1 MIIQVGEITF
11 GYNSHPVLTD
21 VNFALHAGEIVGIVG
36 PNGSGKSTLLGVIS
50 RALLP
55 ASGSVWVFGTPI
67 QRLPRRDLARLMS
80 VVRQQENVA
89 FDFTV
94 REVVTM
100 GRSPYVGRL
109 GRESPSDLEVVNA
122 AMRIAEVEH
131 LAARRVSELS
141 GGEFQR
147 VILARTL
154 AQDTPVILLDEP
166 TGSLDLK
173 YQVQTL
179 GLLQQLAKE
188 GRSIIITMHD
198 LTLAAQYCDRLLL
211 LHEGRIRAAGTPAQI
226 LTPPLL
232 EEVYELATVVIKH
245 PVTGLPV
252 VLPSHDAFL

>member
-1 MIIQVGEITF
+1 MLQVQGITF
-11 GYNSHPVLTD
+11 GYNSHPVLEDICFT
-21 VNFALHAGEIVGIVG
+21 LHTGEIVGIVG
-36 PNGSGKSTLLGVIS
+36 PNGSGKSTLLGVVS
-50 RALLP
+50 RALRP
-55 ASGSVWVFGTPI
+55 TSGNIQILGTPI
-67 QRLPRRDLARLMS
+67 EHLARHNLARQMS

-94 REVVTM
+94 REVVAM
-100 GRSPYVGRL
+100 GRFPYVGHL
-109 GRESPSDLEVVNA
+109 DRESPSDLESIQT
-122 AMRIAEVEH
+122 AMRTAEVEH
-131 LAARRVSELS
+131 LATRRVSELS

-179 GLLQQLAKE
+179 GLLQRLARE
-188 GRSIIITMHD
+188 GRGIIITMHD

-211 LHEGRIRAAGTPAQI
+211 LHKGRIRAAGTPAQI

-232 EEVYELATVVIKH
+232 EEVYELPTVVINH

-252 VLPSHDAFL
+252 VLPNHDAFH